1 MGEDEQEAGA
11 PWPVPG
17 ATTTSTEGEKLIWHE
32 RWGWQSQ
39 DDIIADQRAEIEA
52 LKAELEALKQQ
63 QADGP
68 AKCTVCAKKLVGMWR
83 TSGQGLCQ
91 SCQPAKCTE
100 DGCEIGLIKSRRSV
114 GKCRVH
120 GGYEG
125 LPKKGV

>member
-17 ATTTSTEGEKLIWHE
+17 ATTTSTEGEKLILVWHE

-91 SCQPAKCTE
+91 S
-100 DGCEIGLIKSRRSV
+100 SSV
-114 GKCRVH
+114 LSVPKTRAGQERMCVILLAISP
-120 GGYEG
+120 
-125 LPKKGV
+125 LPII